1 MPVVI
6 EQCWTV
12 DSRESS
18 KTNDDNQQPCS
29 SGTSIVDLRR
39 LVAFFNDL
47 KKAAAPQLSPRMYWE
62 RILAKAMEAFS
73 TTIQAKQINLLPA
86 FA

>member
-1 MPVVI
+1 
-6 EQCWTV
+6 
-12 DSRESS
+12 
-18 KTNDDNQQPCS
+18 
-29 SGTSIVDLRR
+29 
-39 LVAFFNDL
+39 VAFFNDL